1 MPHDE
6 FVEIAKLR
14 LENAKKL
21 LDSSQALINIG
32 DYKSSA
38 NRSYFAVFSAMRA
51 TLALLKIDNKKHSG
65 VISAFRQHFIKP
77 GKLRL
82 ELSDTITELF
92 IIRNESD
99 YNDFYVIAKEDVSAQ
114 LKNARQFVVEVEALL
129 IIMMSEN
136 AG

>member
-1 MPHDE
+1 
-6 FVEIAKLR
+6 
-14 LENAKKL
+14 
-21 LDSSQALINIG
+21 
-32 DYKSSA
+32 
-38 NRSYFAVFSAMRA
+38 MRA

-65 VISAFRQHFIKP
+65 IISAFRQHFIKS

-114 LKNARQFVVEVEALL
+114 LENARQFVIEVEALL
-129 IIMMSEN
+129 IIMMSERVER
-136 AG
+136 

>member
-1 MPHDE
+1 MSHDE
-6 FVEIAKLR
+6 FVEIMRLR
-14 LENAKKL
+14 VENAKRL
-21 LDSSQALINIG
+21 LESSQALIDIG

-38 NRSYFAVFSAMRA
+38 NRSYYAVFSAMRA
-51 TLALLKIDNKKHSG
+51 SLALLKIDSKKHSG
-65 VISAFRQHFIKP
+65 VISAFRQHFIKS
-77 GKLRL
+77 GKLPP

-114 LKNARQFVVEVEALL
+114 LKNARQFVFEVEALL
-129 IIMMSEN
+129 TIVISEN